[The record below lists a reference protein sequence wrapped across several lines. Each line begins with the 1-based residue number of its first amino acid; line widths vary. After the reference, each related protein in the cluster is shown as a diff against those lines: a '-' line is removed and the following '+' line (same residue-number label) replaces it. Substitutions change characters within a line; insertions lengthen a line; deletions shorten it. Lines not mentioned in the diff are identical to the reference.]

1 MKIDLVDAQGVAPS
15 VGPYSHAVTL
25 DDLVFVSG
33 NVGIDSKAQ
42 LVSSD
47 VVDQTMQAFVNIRVV
62 LEASGSKISD
72 IMKTTVFLVDMNDYS
87 AVNAAYATAM
97 EGHAPARSCVAVAAL
112 PLGAKV
118 EIEVIARKSA

>member
-1 MKIDLVDAQGVAPS
+1 MKINLVDAKGVAPS

-42 LVSSD
+42 LVSSN
-47 VVDQTMQAFVNIRVV
+47 VVDQTMQAFLNIRVV

-72 IMKTTVFLVDMNDYS
+72 IVKTRAGKLMLSTKQKALRVDI
-87 AVNAAYATAM
+87 V
-97 EGHAPARSCVAVAAL
+97 R
-112 PLGAKV
+112 
-118 EIEVIARKSA
+118 